1 MKATCIQWETDTA
14 EEKKNLPSEI
24 ELPDGMTNAEEIEDY
39 ISEMTGYCHSGYVL
53 EE

>member
-24 ELPDGMTNAEEIEDY
+24 ELPDDMTEVEEIEDY
-39 ISEMTGYCHSGYVL
+39 ISKVTGYCHNGFVL